1 LFDTNLG
8 LDMDKAKLRA
18 QLIRHEGVINHAYK
32 DHLGFLT
39 IGVGRLI
46 DERRG
51 GGLSDDEVMYL
62 LDNDIDRCAKSLQ
75 DNLDFFDDLN
85 ETQQHALINMAFQL
99 GVNGLLSFRNTLG
112 LMRSGRYAEAHAE
125 ALKSRWAKQTP
136 NRAAEV
142 AKMLEG

>member
-1 LFDTNLG
+1 
-8 LDMDKAKLRA
+8 MDKAKLRA
-18 QLIRHEGVINHAYK
+18 QLIRHEGVVNHAYE

-62 LDNDIDRCAKSLQ
+62 LDNDIDRFTHALQ
-75 DNLDFFDDLN
+75 SQLDFFNDLN
-85 ETQQHALINMAFQL
+85 DTQQQALVNMAFQL

-112 LMRSGRYAEAHAE
+112 LMRSKRYAEAHTE

>member
-1 LFDTNLG
+1 MVLN
-8 LDMDKAKLRA
+8 MDKAKLRA
-18 QLIRHEGVINHAYK
+18 QLIRHEGVVNHAYQ
-32 DHLGFLT
+32 DHLGFWT

-62 LDNDIDRCAKSLQ
+62 LDNDIDKFTHALQ
-75 DNLDFFDDLN
+75 SQLDFFHDLN
-85 ETQQHALINMAFQL
+85 ATQQQALVNMAFQL
-99 GVNGLLSFRNTLG
+99 GVNGLLSFKNTLG

-142 AKMLEG
+142 AAMLEG

>member
-1 LFDTNLG
+1 
-8 LDMDKAKLRA
+8 MDKAKLRA
-18 QLIRHEGVINHAYK
+18 QLIRHEGVVNHAYQ

-62 LDNDIDRCAKSLQ
+62 LDNDIDKFTHALQ
-75 DNLDFFDDLN
+75 SQLDFFNDLN
-85 ETQQHALINMAFQL
+85 ATQQQALVNMAFQL
-99 GVNGLLSFRNTLG
+99 GVNGLLSFKNTLG

-142 AKMLEG
+142 AAMLEG